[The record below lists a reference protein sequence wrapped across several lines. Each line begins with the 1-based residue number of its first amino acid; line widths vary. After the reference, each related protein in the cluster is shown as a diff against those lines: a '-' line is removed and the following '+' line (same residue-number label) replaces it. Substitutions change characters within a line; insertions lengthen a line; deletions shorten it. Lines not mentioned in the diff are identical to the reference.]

1 MAGKIKVILSDLHIG
16 PGDTSAPNPLEDFTA
31 DDDFAR
37 LLADIAAESA
47 QTGSEAELIIN
58 GDFFEF
64 LQVPAVDN
72 FDPNATYSPAAY
84 RDTSAPATVKRLKII
99 IANHPKIFTALADFL
114 HTEPPVRCVTILN
127 GNHDANLYWVAA
139 QNALREAVG
148 AKGHRRDC
156 LQFAT
161 TFINR
166 DGIWVEHGNQR
177 TEKVNRFPDFDHPTD
192 PGDPNRIYLPPGSE
206 FVISYFNVAE
216 REAWWL
222 DNIKPFTS
230 LIWFA
235 LQWNFD
241 LAADLLLGFL
251 VHSPG
256 LLAGS
261 FAVGDADSGTPNLIS
276 QLEDDAQ
283 RAELAARYAADP
295 AVRRDIHRQIAA
307 LLGAAGAPQPPQA
320 FGAASV
326 GDDPLVMAQAEQE
339 AMRSVLA
346 VAARQII
353 EQGKAKAVFF
363 GHTHQ
368 HAIEKIGDD
377 GYYINTGAWL
387 WNEEMNDAT
396 RQTWFDLFNHPEKF
410 TGSRRLPYARVDYD
424 ANGNPVP
431 QLLDYSGQ
439 GFPAP
444 ETPRLGFFEWLQ
456 QWIFRL
462 FGAG

>member
-1 MAGKIKVILSDLHIG
+1 MAGKFKVVLSDLHIG
-16 PGDTSAPNPLEDFTA
+16 PGDTTASNPLEDFTA
-31 DDDFAR
+31 DDDFAH
-37 LLADIAAESA
+37 LLADIAAESE
-47 QTGSEAELIIN
+47 QTGNDAELIIN
-58 GDFFEF
+58 GDFLEF

-72 FDPNATYSPAAY
+72 FDPQATYSPAAY
-84 RDTSAPATVKRLKII
+84 RDTTAAASVKQLKII

-114 HTEPPVRCVTILN
+114 HPDPPVRRVTILN
-127 GNHDANLYWVAA
+127 GNHDANLYWAET
-139 QNALREAVG
+139 QNSLREAIG
-148 AKGHRRDC
+148 AKGHRREC

-192 PGDPNRIYLPPGSE
+192 PADPNRIYLPPGSE
-206 FVISYFNVAE
+206 FVISYFNYAE
-216 REAWWL
+216 KEAWWL
-222 DNIKPFTS
+222 DNVKPFTS

-261 FAVGDADSGTPNLIS
+261 FSVESDNTATPNLVA

-283 RAELAARYAADP
+283 RAELAARYAADA
-295 AVRRDIHRQIAA
+295 AVRRDVHRQIAA
-307 LLGAAGAPQPPQA
+307 LLDAAGAPQPPQA
-320 FGAASV
+320 FGNALI
-326 GDDPLVMAQAEQE
+326 GDDPLVMAQAEQQ
-339 AMRSVLA
+339 AMRSVLS

-363 GHTHQ
+363 GHIHH
-368 HAIEKIGDD
+368 HAFEKIGDD

-387 WNEEMNDAT
+387 WSENMSDAT
-396 RQTWFDLFNHPEKF
+396 RETWFELFNHPEKF
-410 TGSRRLPYARVDYD
+410 TDSRRLPYARVDYD

-439 GFPAP
+439 GFPP
-444 ETPRLGFFEWLQ
+444 PPRHRSFWERLLDWFLH
-456 QWIFRL
+456 L
-462 FGAG
+462 FGAA

>member
-1 MAGKIKVILSDLHIG
+1 MAEKFKVIISDLHIG
-16 PGDTSAPNPLEDFTA
+16 PGDTSAANPLEDFTA
-31 DDDFAR
+31 DDDFSR
-37 LLADIAAESA
+37 LLADIAAESE
-47 QTGSEAELIIN
+47 QTGKDAELIIN
-58 GDFFEF
+58 GDFLEF
-64 LQVPAVDN
+64 LQVPAVDD

-84 RDTSAPATVKRLKII
+84 RDTTAAASVKQLKII
-99 IANHPKIFTALADFL
+99 TANHPKIFAALADFL
-114 HTEPPVRCVTILN
+114 HPDPPVRRVTILN
-127 GNHDANLYWVAA
+127 GNHDANLYWADA
-139 QNALREAVG
+139 QNALREAIG
-148 AKGHRRDC
+148 AKGHRREC

-161 TFINR
+161 TVINR

-192 PGDPNRIYLPPGSE
+192 PADPNRIYLPPGSE
-206 FVISYFNVAE
+206 FVISYFNYAE
-216 REAWWL
+216 KEAWWL
-222 DNIKPFTS
+222 DNVKPFTS

-256 LLAGS
+256 LLVGS
-261 FAVGDADSGTPNLIS
+261 FAVEDGDSTPNLVT

-295 AVRRDIHRQIAA
+295 AVRRDVHRQIAV
-307 LLGAAGAPQPPQA
+307 LLRAAGAPQPPQA
-320 FGAASV
+320 FGALI

-339 AMRSVLA
+339 EMRSVLA

-368 HAIEKIGDD
+368 HAFEKIGDD

-387 WNEEMNDAT
+387 WNEDMSAAT
-396 RQTWFDLFNHPEKF
+396 RDTWFDLFNHPEKF
-410 TGSRRLPYARVDYD
+410 TDSRRLPYARVDYD
-424 ANGNPVP
+424 AAGNPVP

-439 GFPAP
+439 GFPP
-444 ETPRLGFFEWLQ
+444 PPNHRSFWQRLYDWFL
-456 QWIFRL
+456 RL